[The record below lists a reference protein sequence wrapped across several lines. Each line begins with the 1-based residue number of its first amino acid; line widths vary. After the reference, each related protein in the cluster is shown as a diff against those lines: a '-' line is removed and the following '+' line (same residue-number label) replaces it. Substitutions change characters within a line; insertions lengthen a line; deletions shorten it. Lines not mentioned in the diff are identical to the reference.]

1 MQALLDL
8 GDLRIEA
15 ARRPSEFDDW
25 FDITITV
32 SSPPFGG
39 VISAILTRD
48 DLLAFAD
55 SLERLEVPG
64 EVLFGGGR
72 APEVRLIAE
81 QQVGGSP
88 GRLAIEC
95 YVTPSGDDPFP
106 QLRFLMFDVDLSS
119 ALTAH
124 HVRTIANAAGPHD

>member
-1 MQALLDL
+1 MEALLDL
-8 GDLRIEA
+8 GDIRIEG

-25 FDITITV
+25 FDIAITV

-48 DLLAFAD
+48 DLLDFAD

-64 EVLFGGGR
+64 EVLLGGGR

-95 YVTPSGDDPFP
+95 YVTPSGDDPYP
-106 QLRFLMFDVDLSS
+106 QLRFLMFNIELFGAV
-119 ALTAH
+119 TAH
-124 HVRTIANAAGPHD
+124 HVRTIANAAGPQD